1 MKRLSKLSKKQME
14 WINLL
19 ISDEKL
25 KLLVIKQIKEG
36 KLTVWKA
43 QTKKEMKE
51 CGVDFNYP
59 YKFFKK

>member
-1 MKRLSKLSKKQME
+1 ME